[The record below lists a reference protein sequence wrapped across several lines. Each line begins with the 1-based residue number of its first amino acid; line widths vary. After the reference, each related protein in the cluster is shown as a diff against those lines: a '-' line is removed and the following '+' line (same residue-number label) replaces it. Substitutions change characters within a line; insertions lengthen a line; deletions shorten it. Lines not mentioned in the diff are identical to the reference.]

1 MLLALPPL
9 LLQAT
14 WPAVHPL
21 VLALLAAA
29 ITFLATW
36 FWKVYDANRAQE
48 KAESQAIADLKAKQ
62 QSDILKMEG
71 AIALVV
77 NAVERLTDTAEQ
89 VTTIAE
95 RVAGNSARLDET
107 RREFAQFRDSVQ
119 PAVAKLQA
127 AFEHLRHVG

>member
-1 MLLALPPL
+1 MLLSLF
-9 LLQAT
+9 LQT
-14 WPAVHPL
+14 SWPTLHPL
-21 VLALLAAA
+21 VLAIIVAC

-48 KAESQAIADLKAKQ
+48 RAESQAIADLKQKQ

-77 NAVERLTDTAEQ
+77 NAVDRLTGTAEQ
-89 VTTIAE
+89 VTTITE
-95 RVAGNSARLDET
+95 RVAGQGKRLDET
-107 RREFAQFRDSVQ
+107 RDELAELRDAVQ

-127 AFEHLRHVG
+127 AFEHLRDVQ